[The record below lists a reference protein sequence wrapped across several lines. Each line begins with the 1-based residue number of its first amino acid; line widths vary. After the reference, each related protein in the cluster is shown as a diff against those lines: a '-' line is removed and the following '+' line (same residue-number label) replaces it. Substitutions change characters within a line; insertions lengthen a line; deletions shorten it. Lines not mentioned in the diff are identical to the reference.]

1 MSEILKLKRGDTVTW
16 TSQSHGFVKTKEGV
30 VVAVVAAGHHPFSCL
45 PFSGMRIVNPGGPR
59 KHESYLIQ
67 VGTRKTLYWPVVSL
81 LKKAVKP

>member
-1 MSEILKLKRGDTVTW
+1 MSEILKLKRGDIVVW
-16 TSQSHGFVKTKEGV
+16 TSQSQGVDKTKEGV

-45 PFSGMRIVNPGGPR
+45 PSGMRIVNPGGPR

-67 VGTRKTLYWPVVSL
+67 VGTRKNLYWPVVSL